1 MYHKADES
9 HSDFLTVTV
18 AQLKRQLKYIASNYK
33 VISLSDLLEHI
44 EIGKQLP
51 EKALLIT
58 FDDAYAN
65 NYSLAW
71 PLFREMQIPFAIFT
85 VSGFVDRTLQYDGH
99 VQAFLGSA
107 QISEM
112 NGLCEFALHGFEH
125 ANLMNLN
132 EDEWEKEI
140 EHCIEKAKEKNLP
153 FKAAW
158 AYTYGSFPKH
168 SHAQFE
174 LLKTIF
180 RKNGIKCA
188 FRIGNRLNNL
198 PLKDNFCIQRL
209 DIRGKQSFLRFCL
222 KLKYG
227 KPF

>member
-9 HSDFLTVTV
+9 YSDFLTVNV
-18 AQLKRQLKYIASNYK
+18 VQLRRQLKHIASNYN
-33 VISLSDLLEHI
+33 VIRLSDLLEHI
-44 EIGKQLP
+44 ENGKQLP

-71 PLFREMQIPFAIFT
+71 PIFREMHIPFAIFT
-85 VSGFVDRTLQYDGH
+85 VTGFVDRTLQYDGH

-112 NGLCEFALHGFEH
+112 YGLCEFALHGFEH
-125 ANLMNLN
+125 ADLMKLDDN
-132 EDEWEKEI
+132 EREKEI
-140 EHCIEKAKEKNLP
+140 TNCIAKAKEKNLP

-168 SHAQFE
+168 NPAQFE
-174 LLKTIF
+174 QLKTIF
-180 RKNGIKCA
+180 RNNGIKCA
-188 FRIGNRLNNL
+188 FRIGNRLNTL

-209 DIRGKQSFLRFCL
+209 DIRGEQSFLRFCL